1 MINLTNPFTAIILH
15 KITDGSMR
23 TSSIHAKRSETRI
36 WN

>member
-1 MINLTNPFTAIILH
+1 MINLTNPFTAILH
-15 KITDGSMR
+15 IITDGSMR